1 MFNES
6 NVVELKS
13 KLIDEV
19 KNEIIAFLN
28 TRGGKIYVGVNDDG
42 TINEAFLEESR
53 DAISLKLSSWLQ
65 DAFYPLPSN
74 LVAFDFNED
83 GVLEIDVEEGN
94 KKPYYLKEK
103 GPKPSGVYKRVGTS
117 IRKYNEDEILRMIM
131 DSRTYDYESD
141 VSENQDLTFHFLNKF
156 CDEHDI
162 TLGEKQMVTLGLKKT
177 NGQFTNLGLLLSDE
191 SPVCVKVAEY
201 DDQMNFKLK
210 KTFEGPLLKV
220 LLDTQDQAERMN
232 DVSAVIDRKTWKR
245 IETSSYPGNSL
256 REIVLNA
263 FCHTNYFI
271 RSNIKIEFYKD
282 KAKITSP
289 GGLYKTTL
297 EDMLKGVQTYRNER
311 LVHLLDKLGLIENYG
326 TGIPRTLN
334 AYKGTG
340 KEPEFYDSEN
350 FFIVYLPNL
359 NYNDEINDKINDE
372 INDKI
377 NDEINDLGLSIIRT
391 VKSNPGIKANKIYEI
406 LSADDKGITL
416 NMIRNSIRR
425 ELGKYIELRGSR
437 KTGGYYLKNVSDNI
451 GE

>member
-1 MFNES
+1 MPPPNPLGGSSLGWFLGYRFCFTS
-6 NVVELKS
+6 P
-13 KLIDEV
+13 
-19 KNEIIAFLN
+19 EI
-28 TRGGKIYVGVNDDG
+28 
-42 TINEAFLEESR
+42 E
-53 DAISLKLSSWLQ
+53 Q
-65 DAFYPLPSN
+65 
-74 LVAFDFNED
+74 
-83 GVLEIDVEEGN
+83 
-94 KKPYYLKEK
+94 
-103 GPKPSGVYKRVGTS
+103 VYKRVGTS
-117 IRKYNEDEILRMIM
+117 IRKCSEDEILRMIM
-131 DSRTYDYESD
+131 DSRAYDYESD
-141 VSENQDLTFHFLNKF
+141 VSENQDLTFRFLNKF

-162 TLGEKQMVTLGLKKT
+162 ELSDKQMVTLGLKKT

-232 DVSAVIDRKTWKR
+232 DVSAIIDRKTWKR

-271 RSNIKIEFYKD
+271 RSNIKVEFYKD

-297 EDMLKGVQTYRNER
+297 EDMLEGVQTYRNER

-359 NYNDEINDKINDE
+359 NYNDEINDE

-391 VKSNPGIKANKIYEI
+391 VKSNPGIKADKIYEI
-406 LSADDKGITL
+406 LSAGDKGITL
-416 NMIRNSIRR
+416 NMVRNSIRR

-437 KTGGYYLKNVSDNI
+437 KTGGYYLKYVSDNA